1 MTTLCTAISKTHS
14 ELYKFRPPIR
24 LGLAAPA
31 ILLVEHSAQSQQNHS
46 HLLKLLDCKVD
57 LARSANEA
65 LSLSHHSYDL
75 ILIDTCM
82 PDFCGFEL
90 SELIK
95 HRQGFIR
102 VPIIALVHPDTQ
114 IKQGKMDE
122 IVTKPLTKEK
132 LIHLLS
138 RWVP

>member
-1 MTTLCTAISKTHS
+1 MTTFCAPASKTHQ
-14 ELYKFRPPIR
+14 ELFKFKPPIR

-31 ILLVEHSAQSQQNHS
+31 ILLVEHAAQSQQNHS

-57 LARSANEA
+57 LARSATEA

-95 HRQGFIR
+95 HRQGFIH
-102 VPIIALVHPDTQ
+102 VPIVALVHPDTQ
-114 IKQGKMDE
+114 IKQGKMDD
-122 IVTKPLTKEK
+122 IITKPITTEK
-132 LIHLLS
+132 MIHLLS